1 MMKPLPYREQWVR
14 LRQEGATSDEL
25 VRLARRIA
33 YSFLDSYLKDCSY
46 EKEYIDLLCEMTA
59 FSKEGDAGA
68 AAHALFAI
76 IVERLCDEFE
86 ELQTLTYN
94 RVMAQVISFCRR
106 LPAGTALDQ
115 ELKAFDID
123 SFEALMDRMQHVRAN
138 GSSFSPGK
146 DIKKIVLLSRV
157 TIGADVA
164 ITSVVIQ
171 RLKQFFPQA
180 KLILVGEGKLKE
192 IFGPDAGVTVREVAY
207 ERKGGV
213 LERLST
219 WLQVLQAVRREEREC
234 PPQNM
239 ILVDPDSRYSQL
251 GVLPIVPLERYLFFD
266 SRSQSAYNRKMSMA
280 EYVNDWMGTV
290 FGDKAVCYP
299 KVWISRRNLE
309 LAARFRHRLRRCG
322 ALRIVVMNF
331 GVGGNS
337 RKRVG
342 AAFEEKML
350 LALLNEPGTVVFL
363 DKGAGGVEASGSE
376 ALLQA
381 VQASKYPVAHARLD
395 SEPQDPLFSRGAIGV
410 EATIGEIGALISV
423 ADEFIGY
430 DSACQHIAA
439 ALGTPCVTVFA
450 GSNNMR
456 FIRRW
461 SAFGSNSCRIVH
473 VDTLT
478 DPVSI
483 DPDDITARV
492 MHARRFHPQDGAVD
506 PDSDG

>member
-1 MMKPLPYREQWVR
+1 MIKPLPYKEQWAH
-14 LRQEGATSDEL
+14 LRQEGYSSEEL
-25 VRLARRIA
+25 TRLARRIA

-46 EKEYIDLLCEMTA
+46 EKEYIDLLCDMTA
-59 FSKEGDAGA
+59 FSEEGAPGA
-68 AAHALFAI
+68 AAQALFGI

-94 RVMAQVISFCRR
+94 RVMAQVISFCRQ
-106 LPAGTALDQ
+106 LPAGEALDQ
-115 ELKAFDID
+115 ELSAFDID
-123 SFEALMDRMQHVRAN
+123 SFDALMDRMQRVRVN

-146 DIKKIVLLSRV
+146 VVKKIVLLSRV

-164 ITSVVIQ
+164 ITSVIIQ

-180 KLILVGEGKLKE
+180 KLILLGEGKLTE
-192 IFGPDAGVTVREVAY
+192 IFGPDAGVTIREVAY

-219 WLQVLQAVRREEREC
+219 WLQVLETVRREERDC
-234 PPQNM
+234 PPENM

-251 GVLPIVPLERYLFFD
+251 GVLPIVPLEQYLFFD

-280 EYVNDWMGTV
+280 EYVNDWTGTV
-290 FGDKAVCYP
+290 FGDEAVCYP
-299 KVWISRRNLE
+299 KVWISRRNSE
-309 LAARFRHRLRRCG
+309 LAARFRDRLRRCG
-322 ALRIVVMNF
+322 ARRLIVMNF
-331 GVGGNS
+331 GVGGNL

-381 VQASKYPVAHARLD
+381 VQASGYPVAHAPSDWLDWLD
-395 SEPQDPLFSRGAIGV
+395 SQQDAVVSNGVIGV
-410 EATIGEIGALISV
+410 ETTIGEIGGLISV

-461 SAFGSNSCRIVH
+461 SAFGRNSCRIVH

-483 DPDDITARV
+483 DPDDVTARV
-492 MHARRFHPQDGAVD
+492 MHARGFHRFLLTK
-506 PDSDG
+506 

>member
-1 MMKPLPYREQWVR
+1 MMKPLPYKEQWAR
-14 LRQEGATSDEL
+14 LRQEGYSSEEL
-25 VRLARRIA
+25 TRLTRRIA

-46 EKEYIDLLCEMTA
+46 EKEYIDLLCDMTA
-59 FSKEGDAGA
+59 FSEEGDPGA
-68 AAHALFAI
+68 AAQALFGI

-94 RVMAQVISFCRR
+94 RVMAQVISFCRH
-106 LPAGTALDQ
+106 LPAGQALDQ
-115 ELKAFDID
+115 ELRAFDID
-123 SFEALMDRMQHVRAN
+123 SFDALMDRMQRVRAN

-146 DIKKIVLLSRV
+146 VIKKIVLLSRV

-164 ITSVVIQ
+164 ITSVIIQ

-180 KLILVGEGKLKE
+180 KLVLLGEGKLTE
-192 IFGPDAGVTVREVAY
+192 IFGPDAGVTIREVAY

-219 WLQVLQAVRREEREC
+219 WLQVLETVRREEREC
-234 PPQNM
+234 PPENM

-290 FGDKAVCYP
+290 FGDEAVCYP

-309 LAARFRHRLRRCG
+309 PAARFRDRLRRCG
-322 ALRIVVMNF
+322 ARRIVVMNF
-331 GVGGNS
+331 GVGGNL

-342 AAFEEKML
+342 TAFEEKML

-381 VQASKYPVAHARLD
+381 VQASGYPVAHAPSDWLDWLD
-395 SEPQDPLFSRGAIGV
+395 SQEGAVVSNGVIGV
-410 EATIGEIGALISV
+410 ETTIGEIGGLISV

-461 SAFGSNSCRIVH
+461 SAFGRNSCRIVH

-492 MHARRFHPQDGAVD
+492 MHARGFHRFLLTK
-506 PDSDG
+506 